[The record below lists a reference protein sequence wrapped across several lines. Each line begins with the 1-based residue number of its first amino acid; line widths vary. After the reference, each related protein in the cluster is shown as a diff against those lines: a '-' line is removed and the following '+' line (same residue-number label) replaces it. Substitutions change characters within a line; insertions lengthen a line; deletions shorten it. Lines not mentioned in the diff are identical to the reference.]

1 MKLVVTTLLALFLFS
16 CKKEEDRSCFKTVGA
31 DSCKEFAI
39 TAIRKLDLKSN
50 ITYFIYYDT
59 IERVLVKGGKNLL
72 NFVDVVQN
80 GDQLTIENN
89 NGCSFLRNYKDDI
102 TVEIYVSNLKKIE
115 FAGSKKLMSTQQL
128 QLDSLTINAYDGSG
142 VIDLNLQTSYL
153 KLSSDFGYTDFIMNG
168 TSDYLLCNLGGSSYA
183 NLYNLVVNDSI
194 TVVSNTQRDILVKP
208 AAIKVKAQLNQS
220 GNVLYKGIPS
230 SIFYSRYGK
239 GELVNAN

>member
-1 MKLVVTTLLALFLFS
+1 MKVIVTTLILFFLLA
-16 CKKEEDRSCFKTVGA
+16 CEKEEDRSCFKTVGA
-31 DSCKEFAI
+31 DSSKEIAI
-39 TAIRKLDLKSN
+39 TATRKLDLKSD

-59 IERVLVKGGKNLL
+59 IERVVVKGGKNLL

-153 KLSSDFGYTDFIMNG
+153 KLSSDFGYTDFIIRGQTN
-168 TSDYLLCNLGGSSYA
+168 YLSCRLNGSSYA
-183 NLYNLVVNDSI
+183 NLYNCEILDSI
-194 TVVSNTQRDILVKP
+194 TVVSDSQRDILVKP
-208 AAIKVKAQLNQS
+208 NGVKLKAQLNQS

-230 SIFYSRYGK
+230 SIFYMRFGK
-239 GELVNAN
+239 GELINAN